1 LEALGEVMRS
11 TNWIILGILLVVIIV
26 VSSMYSGMGTNKI
39 NIIIN
44 TNGTDTDI
52 NYQTQ
57 VYGSLVPEM
66 TKNIK
71 EKVTKD
77 VESSNSTVES
87 IKSDVKTIAS
97 KYNYN
102 ADVTIV
108 SQFGTDQLPMPAT
121 VNGTSMN
128 PTLQDGQEIIVLKT
142 NNLNVGDIVVAVH
155 PTYGLIV
162 KRLSVNDVD
171 QVYLTSDNKNI
182 EISNSETTLPNGTVE
197 TVTVK
202 KTPLNTWLPKS
213 NVIGVVKVY

>member
-1 LEALGEVMRS
+1 MRS
-11 TNWIILGILLVVIIV
+11 ANWIIIGLLLVIIVV

-44 TNGTDTDI
+44 TNGTNTDV
-52 NYQTQ
+52 NYQTL

-66 TKNIK
+66 TKKIK
-71 EKVTKD
+71 DKVSKD
-77 VESSNSTVES
+77 VESSNSTVDS

-102 ADVTIV
+102 ADVKIV

-142 NNLNVGDIVVAVH
+142 NKLNVGDIVVAAH

-162 KRLSVNDVD
+162 KRLSVIDVD

-182 EISNSETTLPNGTVE
+182 EISNSETTLPNGTVK

-202 KTPLNTWLPKS
+202 KTPLNTWIPKY

>member
-1 LEALGEVMRS
+1 MRS
-11 TNWIILGILLVVIIV
+11 ANWIIIGLLLVIIVV

-44 TNGTDTDI
+44 TNGTNTDV
-52 NYQTQ
+52 NYQTL

-71 EKVTKD
+71 EKVSKD
-77 VESSNSTVES
+77 VESSNSTVDS

-142 NNLNVGDIVVAVH
+142 NNLNVGDIVVAAH

-162 KRLSVNDVD
+162 KRLSVIDVD

-182 EISNSETTLPNGTVE
+182 EISNSETTLPNGTVG

-202 KTPLNTWLPKS
+202 KTPLNTWIPKS

>member
-1 LEALGEVMRS
+1 MRS
-11 TNWIILGILLVVIIV
+11 TNWIILGILLVVIVV

-52 NYQTQ
+52 NYQTL

-162 KRLSVNDVD
+162 KRLSVIDVD
-171 QVYLTSDNKNI
+171 QVYLTSDNKNV